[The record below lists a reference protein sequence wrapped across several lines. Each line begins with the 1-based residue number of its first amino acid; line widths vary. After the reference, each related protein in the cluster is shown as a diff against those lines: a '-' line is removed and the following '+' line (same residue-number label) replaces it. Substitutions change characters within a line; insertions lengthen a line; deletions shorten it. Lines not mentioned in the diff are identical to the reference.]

1 MFQHKFIP
9 FFLSYHLA
17 KSEYLSSLYIENLK
31 KFSPI
36 GCRDL
41 NTRDQLNKYGINSY
55 FSSCLTTTLDI
66 DFLSPENRRSNDII
80 FIDYKFGQLRKVD
93 EFLLSLD
100 KYNFK
105 NVIYINHKLFYFIY

>member
-17 KSEYLSSLYIENLK
+17 KSKYLSSLYIENLK

-41 NTRDQLNKYGINSY
+41 NTRDKFNKYGIN
-55 FSSCLTTTLDI
+55 TIT
-66 DFLSPENRRSNDII
+66 
-80 FIDYKFGQLRKVD
+80 
-93 EFLLSLD
+93 
-100 KYNFK
+100 
-105 NVIYINHKLFYFIY
+105 